1 MEIEPLLFQTGYLTV
16 KNIIETGGSPTYALE
31 IPNFEVR
38 EALNLNIIA
47 EFTEQGN
54 TSADVSFR
62 KIKDLLKNGDL
73 QGMLGVLKSLFASIP
88 YQLHVD
94 VEAYYHSIFYAVMSI
109 LGFDMDAEV
118 STSKGRIDAVL
129 ELVDKVYVLEFKYM
143 GCAPDAT
150 PDEKRKL
157 FDKALE
163 EGLQQII
170 DRGYADKYIGGGK
183 EIFQAAF
190 AFLGRDDIEM
200 RVLQ

>member
-1 MEIEPLLFQTGYLTV
+1 GIRPPAVPTGLP
-16 KNIIETGGSPTYALE
+16 TGKEFNRTSRFATLSKG

-54 TSADVSFR
+54 TSADVSYR

-129 ELVDKVYVLEFKYM
+129 ELDDKVYVMEFKYM

-163 EGLQQII
+163 EGLQQIK
-170 DRGYADKYIGGGK
+170 DRGYADKYIGSGK
-183 EIFQAAF
+183 EIYQAAF

-200 RVLQ
+200 RSL